1 MDLENIILSEVRQT
15 EGWILCDVTYMCN
28 LKYDTKELIYETET
42 DSDIENRLLVA
53 EGEGGM
59 DWDFRI
65 SRWKPL
71 YTQWIN
77 NKVLLYSTRN
87 YITI

>member
-1 MDLENIILSEVRQT
+1 
-15 EGWILCDVTYMCN
+15 MCN

-65 SRWKPL
+65 SR
-71 YTQWIN
+71 
-77 NKVLLYSTRN
+77 
-87 YITI
+87 

>member
-1 MDLENIILSEVRQT
+1 M
-15 EGWILCDVTYMCN
+15 WN

-65 SRWKPL
+65 SRRKPL
-71 YTQWIN
+71 YTQRIN
-77 NKVLLYSTRN
+77 NKVLLYSTGT